1 MKEYKNIDH
10 VFKESA
16 SGFKPSPSDKVW
28 SGIINEVGK
37 GAAVEKSFNYRRLAA
52 IVLLLLA
59 TGSAIWYY
67 IGVDKSPSKDNLI
80 VNNEVNSNNKP
91 TIITPIDDETTD
103 QLIENENNKG
113 NNIVNN
119 VDLQKKNSEENNLI
133 TDNIDKTDRSV
144 LFEDENNQTDVNNI
158 YKVED
163 NKPTNNDYNINFIKP
178 SSIYDIANA
187 DYSLLGNKIDVDEYM
202 LKRQNLHTYSAISA
216 KAALMYYPNTT
227 DQFTYT
233 VDAEFGIIINDFYIQ
248 SGVGYQKVK
257 ERGIYNYYYKTNDSI
272 GYYNK
277 VLSFEIN
284 PLNPDE
290 ITYKTAKTT
299 VYDSLE
305 HIKTQSPLFYY
316 DYLNVPIK
324 IGYRIKTFK
333 KLNISVESGL
343 IFSKLL
349 SSKTPTTNFYIP
361 ESTLLNT
368 EDKTPARTNFN
379 YQWVLGLKMN
389 YKILNSV
396 SISVEPEFTKYLNS
410 IYKPAIDVSSTK
422 PYSMGIRFGI
432 YYDF

>member
-1 MKEYKNIDH
+1 MKEYKDIDH

-16 SGFKPSPSDKVW
+16 SGFKPNPSDKVW
-28 SGIINEVGK
+28 SGIINEVEK
-37 GAAVEKSFNYRRLAA
+37 DIVVDKSFNYRRLAA
-52 IVLLLLA
+52 IALLLLL
-59 TGSAIWYY
+59 TGSAIWYF
-67 IGVDKSPSKDNLI
+67 IGRNKFPSKDKNI
-80 VNNEVNSNNKP
+80 ASKEVNTNNKP
-91 TIITPIDDETTD
+91 IVNEQNDDNKVVD
-103 QLIENENNKG
+103 QLIEYENNTDE
-113 NNIVNN
+113 NIVNN
-119 VDLQKKNSEENNLI
+119 IDVNNKNSVETNLI
-133 TDNIDKTDRSV
+133 IDKIDKTDRRV
-144 LFEDENNQTDVNNI
+144 LFDNTNNQTDVNNEI
-158 YKVED
+158 ED
-163 NKPTNNDYNINFIKP
+163 NQITNNNTNIGFIKS

-187 DYSLLGNKIDVDEYM
+187 DFSLLQNKIDVQEYM
-202 LKRQNLHTYSAISA
+202 SKRKNLHTYSAVSA
-216 KAALMYYPNTT
+216 KAAIMYYPNTT
-227 DQFTYT
+227 DQYTYT
-233 VDAEFGIIINDFYIQ
+233 VDAEFGILIKGFYIQ
-248 SGVGYQKVK
+248 SGLGYQKVK
-257 ERGIYNYYYKTNDSI
+257 ERGLFNYYYKTNDSI

-290 ITYKTAKTT
+290 ITYKTTKTT

-305 HIKTQSPLFYY
+305 HVNTQSPLFYY

-324 IGYRIKTFK
+324 IGYRIKTFE
-333 KLNISVESGL
+333 KLSISIESGV

-349 SSKTPTTNFYIP
+349 SSKTPTANFYIP
-361 ESTLLNT
+361 ESTLLSV
-368 EDKTPARTNFN
+368 EDKTPLRTNFN